1 MNNKNII
8 LILFISLLL
17 SSCKAV
23 KDTFVPKKSLG
34 SDEFLVEKKS
44 PLVMPPDF
52 NDLPLPKEE
61 IIETNTVSQKN
72 KIQSLIKGSKNTQQ
86 KTENT
91 SVNKSLESLV
101 LEKIKK

>member
-1 MNNKNII
+1 MNKKKII
-8 LILFISLLL
+8 LILFTLFLFT
-17 SSCKAV
+17 SCTSV
-23 KDTFVPKKSLG
+23 KNAFTPKKNLG

-44 PLVMPPDF
+44 PLVIPPNF
-52 NDLPLPKEE
+52 NDLPVPKKE

-72 KIQSLIKGSKNTQQ
+72 KIQSLIKGSKNTQT

>member
-1 MNNKNII
+1 MNKKNII

-17 SSCKAV
+17 SSCKTV
-23 KDTFVPKKSLG
+23 KDAFVPKKNLG

>member
-1 MNNKNII
+1 MNKKKIVSV
-8 LILFISLLL
+8 LFILLLL
-17 SSCKAV
+17 SSCKSV
-23 KDTFVPKKSLG
+23 KDTFTPKKNLG

-86 KTENT
+86 KTEST

>member
-1 MNNKNII
+1 MNKKNII

-23 KDTFVPKKSLG
+23 KDTFVPKKNLG
-34 SDEFLVEKKS
+34 SDGFLVEKKS

-61 IIETNTVSQKN
+61 IIKKNTVSQKN
-72 KIQSLIKGSKNTQQ
+72 KIQSLIKGSKKTQI